1 MAAIENIKVGDYITF
16 KAATRSHFRKATRKV
31 VGLGETGPRVG
42 YHGWP
47 NFVVRWSEITSVDAR
62 AA

>member
-1 MAAIENIKVGDYITF
+1 VADTDNIKVGDYVTF
-16 KAATRSHFRKATRKV
+16 KAATRTHYRKATRKV
-31 VGLGETGPRVG
+31 VGLSESGPRVG

-47 NFVVRWSEITSVDAR
+47 DFIVRWDEIISVDAR